1 LIFENVFHNTFSKR
15 KDSFKAFSTKLVAF
29 SPLAVLSRGYTI
41 STKDDELLDNTKLT
55 EGDEI
60 QTRTQQN
67 LISSRI
73 TKIDEL

>member
-1 LIFENVFHNTFSKR
+1 M
-15 KDSFKAFSTKLVAF
+15 AF
-29 SPLAVLSRGYTI
+29 SPLAVLSRGFTI

>member
-1 LIFENVFHNTFSKR
+1 MTFENVFHNTFSKR
-15 KDSFKAFSTKLVAF
+15 KDSLKAFSTKLVAF

-41 STKDDELLDNTKLT
+41 STKDDELLDKTKLT